1 MGQILER
8 SGVEWSVAKWNAA
21 ERWHCPLGLY
31 FCEWTIGWGGAGGY
45 APCGMVQGYFGP
57 IFLFFFLFDCSP
69 KRPLGRLQP
78 RHPWSSTSS
87 APLTTSTMVQGGK
100 WLIQATSWVD
110 ACSGAKMAPE
120 LSSKWHRQWG
130 RRQNGVWT
138 TPIPN
143 RNTKNDVE
151 IPLHQVAF
159 SLRCLETTQHRME
172 IALLTGIWNAWKR
185 RLEHRLK
192 LLKMAPGTPSGTP
205 ENGTWNAV

>member
-1 MGQILER
+1 MER
-8 SGVEWSVAKWNAA
+8 SEMKRSGAMALPFRLVLLWVNYRLGGCRRLRPLRHGSGVFWPNF
-21 ERWHCPLGLY
+21 P
-31 FCEWTIGWGGAGGY
+31 F
-45 APCGMVQGYFGP
+45 
-57 IFLFFFLFDCSP
+57 FFFLFDCSP
-69 KRPLGRLQP
+69 KQPLGCLQP